1 MDAAA
6 ASTVRIA
13 VNDISAGQH
22 VLFASIDD
30 DLLVPLRAVRSLSRL
45 DSVLRAE
52 KHAADDAGACDTL
65 AAACHLAYKCPSF
78 PRIDRYSSVDEMR
91 LTLDADSMSPRLSN
105 ATLSQDLDG
114 ELLALSI
121 SNLCVPVERMSSRRH
136 DATLTR
142 SVSART
148 VALAPNVVALAPNV
162 AATVNNLLSPPSGLA
177 VTTTTT
183 LPCRSLTRS
192 ASCPSLSLPLHLSP
206 SLSSLL
212 QPRPATSSTQRGAGR
227 LPGNTAATSTKAGKG
242 RAQFDSDVDLETERV
257 TDLPVIATSD
267 FPDFLYE
274 TSTGV
279 EMSPA
284 LPVGGAQLTVAALRS
299 RSTSSRYDADVRL
312 LAQLGSYRQ
321 RAPQLAQIKC
331 LRWLSSLDHGAL

>member
-52 KHAADDAGACDTL
+52 KHAAGDAGACDTL
-65 AAACHLAYKCPSF
+65 AACHLAYKCPSF
-78 PRIDRYSSVDEMR
+78 PRIDRYSSVDDMR

-121 SNLCVPVERMSSRRH
+121 SNLCVPGERTSSRRH

-142 SVSART
+142 SASART
-148 VALAPNVVALAPNV
+148 VALAPNV
-162 AATVNNLLSPPSGLA
+162 AASGGAVSNLLSPPSGLA
-177 VTTTTT
+177 VTTATT

-192 ASCPSLSLPLHLSP
+192 TSCPSMSLPLHLSP

-212 QPRPATSSTQRGAGR
+212 QPPPATSSTQRSAGR

-274 TSTGV
+274 PSTGV
-279 EMSPA
+279 EVSPA
-284 LPVGGAQLTVAALRS
+284 LPVSGAQLTVAELRS
-299 RSTSSRYDADVRL
+299 RSTSSRYDADICL
-312 LAQLGSYRQ
+312 LAQLGQYRPCRQ
-321 RAPQLAQIKC
+321 RTPQLAQIKC